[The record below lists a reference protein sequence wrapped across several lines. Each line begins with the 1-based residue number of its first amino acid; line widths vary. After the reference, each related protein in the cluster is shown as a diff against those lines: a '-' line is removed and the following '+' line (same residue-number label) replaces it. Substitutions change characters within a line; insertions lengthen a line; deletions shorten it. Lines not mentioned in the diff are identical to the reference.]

1 MKKLLSILFCI
12 AILSIAN
19 AQIYPVT
26 TIINNGPDTKRVNYV
41 VLGDGYK
48 SNELSTYISD
58 ATNISNSLFNSSPFK
73 EYKNF
78 FNIYAIEVPSNE
90 SGADH
95 PANGSD
101 VVEPIFPMADVDNA
115 FGSTF
120 DAFGIHRLLVPMDNQ
135 SIITV
140 LSNNFPSYDQVM
152 VVVNSPHYGGSGGW
166 LATSSTAA
174 SASEIAIHEL
184 GHSFAGLADEYWAGD
199 IYAAEKPN
207 MTATSDPN
215 TIKWKDWVGTN
226 SVGVFPHGSSGNQA
240 NWHRPHQN
248 CKMRYLGVDY
258 CSVCSEA
265 IIDKIYSFVTPIEDY
280 LPLNNNV
287 TYSGTALDF
296 DLTLVYPSPNTLTI
310 EWELNGTVI
319 GSSEQ
324 ISISESQLT
333 LLNNTLVARVT
344 DNTTMSKSYLPA
356 NGYVFT
362 KSWNVIN
369 PNVNTSVGEVILSDK
384 ITKFY
389 YKAFPNPVQDNL
401 TVQYFY
407 DGKATNTN
415 VSVLSVD
422 GKLLKETTINL
433 VNGDNNFQLEMAEF
447 PESIYIVNINNETL
461 KASFQVVKN

>member
-26 TIINNGPDTKRVNYV
+26 TIINNGPDAKRVNYV

-48 SNELSTYISD
+48 SNELTTYISD
-58 ATNISNSLFNSSPFK
+58 ATNISNSLFNASPFK

-140 LSNNFPSYDQVM
+140 LSNNFPGYDQVM

-166 LATSSTAA
+166 LATSSTAT
-174 SASEIAIHEL
+174 SAAEIAIHEL

-199 IYAAEKPN
+199 VYAAEKPN

-215 TIKWKDWVGTN
+215 AVKWKDWVGTN
-226 SVGVFPHGSSGNQA
+226 SVGVFPHGASGNQA

-265 IIDKIYSFVTPIEDY
+265 IIDKIYSLVTPIEAS
-280 LPLNNNV
+280 LPLNSNV
-287 TYSGTALDF
+287 IYNGSPLDF
-296 DLTLVYPSPNTLTI
+296 GLTLVYPSPNTLTI

-324 ISISESQLT
+324 LTISESQLT
-333 LLNNTLVARVT
+333 LSNNTLVARVT
-344 DNTTMSKSYLPA
+344 DNTTMSKSYAPA

-362 KSWNVIN
+362 KSWNIQN
-369 PNVNTSVGEVILSDK
+369 PTLTNVGEVIASDE

-407 DGKATNTN
+407 NGKTTDANL
-415 VSVLSVD
+415 SILSVD
-422 GKLLKETTINL
+422 GKLLKEKMVNL
-433 VNGDNNFQLEMAEF
+433 VNGDNNFQVEMSEF
-447 PESIYIVNINNETL
+447 SEGIYIININNELL

>member
-1 MKKLLSILFCI
+1 MNKLLTTLFFVS
-12 AILSIAN
+12 LFFTVN
-19 AQIYPVT
+19 AQTYPVT
-26 TIINNGPDTKRVNYV
+26 AIINNGPDAKRVNYV

-48 SNELSTYISD
+48 SNELTTYISD
-58 ATNISNSLFNSSPFK
+58 VTNISNSLFNASPFK

-78 FNIYAIEVPSNE
+78 FNVYAIEVPSNE

-95 PANGSD
+95 PATASD
-101 VVEPIFPMADVDNA
+101 VVEPIFPAASVDNA

-120 DAFGIHRLLVPMDNQ
+120 DAFNIHRLLVPMDNQ
-135 SIITV
+135 AIISV

-152 VVVNSPHYGGSGGW
+152 VMVNSSHYGGSGGW

-199 IYAAEKPN
+199 VYAAEKPN

-215 TIKWKDWVGTN
+215 AVKWKDWVGTN
-226 SVGVFPHGSSGNQA
+226 SVGVFPHGASGNQA

-265 IIDKIYSFVTPIEDY
+265 IIDKIYSLVTPIEAS
-280 LPLNNNV
+280 LPLNSNV
-287 TYSGTALDF
+287 IYNGSPLDF
-296 DLTLVYPSPNTLTI
+296 GLTLVYPSPNTLTI

-324 ISISESQLT
+324 LTISESQLT
-333 LLNNTLVARVT
+333 LSNNTLVARVT
-344 DNTTMSKSYLPA
+344 DNTTMSKSYAPA

-362 KSWNVIN
+362 KSWNIQN
-369 PNVNTSVGEVILSDK
+369 PTLTNVGEVIASDE

-407 DGKATNTN
+407 NGKTTDANL
-415 VSVLSVD
+415 SILSVD
-422 GKLLKETTINL
+422 GKLLKEKMVNL
-433 VNGDNNFQLEMAEF
+433 VNGDNNFQVEMSEF
-447 PESIYIVNINNETL
+447 SEGIYIININNELL